1 MASAARLLWPL
12 PSFLLELKF
21 SENLVSQLFFSLGI
35 LHKCDQELTG
45 PATTPPLPTSFRGS
59 LDKGQR
65 PIRRLRWLAQVHNR
79 VLLGEEDSTATA
91 GRPKGGRCTVTPL
104 ELVRVPLT
112 CSIHLLDASKG
123 LVKNGVMTDT
133 AAVEA

>member
-1 MASAARLLWPL
+1 MD
-12 PSFLLELKF
+12 E
-21 SENLVSQLFFSLGI
+21 
-35 LHKCDQELTG
+35 
-45 PATTPPLPTSFRGS
+45 
-59 LDKGQR
+59 GQR

-79 VLLGEEDSTATA
+79 ELLGEDDSIATT
-91 GRPKGGRCTVTPL
+91 GRPKGGGCTVTPL

-112 CSIHLLDASKG
+112 CSIHLLDAPKG